1 MTAQKQ
7 RFPSIATTIS
17 ALGIILYCVGFLRV
31 ELELKNQRER
41 LQALENIS
49 ETKPPSS
56 DPNIAKFI
64 KVARGMYFSTS
75 SNTVL
80 NFMPSEIVLP
90 ILLRTFQASTQ
101 LRSTLSP
108 AMSKS
113 VKEYDRYDFLCLS
126 KANKLSRSFSG
137 SPNTVHL
144 NRINKGGELFVALTK
159 PAFQREDYQTI
170 STLGQGHPT
179 SIFGKYQFGRRFEI

>member
-1 MTAQKQ
+1 M
-7 RFPSIATTIS
+7 
-17 ALGIILYCVGFLRV
+17 
-31 ELELKNQRER
+31 ELKNQRER

-90 ILLRTFQASTQ
+90 ILLRTFQGTQ

-108 AMSKS
+108 A
-113 VKEYDRYDFLCLS
+113 VELIRQ
-126 KANKLSRSFSG
+126 
-137 SPNTVHL
+137 
-144 NRINKGGELFVALTK
+144 RI
-159 PAFQREDYQTI
+159 
-170 STLGQGHPT
+170 
-179 SIFGKYQFGRRFEI
+179 

>member
-41 LQALENIS
+41 LQALESIK
-49 ETKPPSS
+49 ETEPPSS
-56 DPNIAKFI
+56 DQNIAKFI

-75 SNTVL
+75 SNAVV
-80 NFMPSEIVLP
+80 NFMPSEIFLP
-90 ILLRTFQASTQ
+90 SLLRTFQGTQ

-108 AMSKS
+108 AM
-113 VKEYDRYDFLCLS
+113 
-126 KANKLSRSFSG
+126 
-137 SPNTVHL
+137 
-144 NRINKGGELFVALTK
+144 
-159 PAFQREDYQTI
+159 Q
-170 STLGQGHPT
+170 
-179 SIFGKYQFGRRFEI
+179 